1 MGGDGKKL
9 ASPACSMAE
18 ADPAY
23 MGYLPPA
30 ELVERLNRLL
40 EAERAGAK
48 VLGALRRDH
57 PEAAEE
63 LTAVHRDEARYTAL
77 LTKLVRGLGG
87 EPSTKTGDFVGK
99 VLALEGLKPRLELLN
114 RGQGWVAKRL
124 DEILPR
130 IADDAVHAPLREMR
144 DRHHEN
150 IAGCT
155 RLIERL

>member
-1 MGGDGKKL
+1 MPEDRDNL

-30 ELVERLNRLL
+30 EIVERLNRLL

-48 VLGALRRDH
+48 VLTALRRDH
-57 PEAAEE
+57 PDIAGA
-63 LTAVHRDEARYTAL
+63 LAGVHRDEARYAAL

-87 EPSTKTGDFVGK
+87 EPSRKTGDFVGK
-99 VLALEGLKPRLELLN
+99 VLALEGAKPRLELLN

-130 IADDAVHAPLREMR
+130 IADDAIHAPLREMR

-150 IAGCT
+150 IAACT
-155 RLIERL
+155 RLVERL